1 MSTDNKIVK
10 FDMQKYIDALDE
22 LIGADHA
29 YFSGDPQIELILEVI
44 RIAKEYETII
54 NELYSKNQ
62 SLKTENTLLQQQVL
76 VENKTTATAIR
87 AEHKQQQMNAEYIR
101 RLKEENERLQQWIDD
116 IQQENI
122 VSQDFP
128 SVKAEKYRV

>member
-1 MSTDNKIVK
+1 MSEDNKIVK
-10 FDMQKYIDALDE
+10 FDVQKYIDALDG

-29 YFSGDPQIELILEVI
+29 YFSGDRQIELILEVI

-62 SLKTENTLLQQQVL
+62 SLKIENTLLQQQAL
-76 VENKTTATAIR
+76 AENKITATAIR
-87 AEHKQQQMNAEYIR
+87 AEHEQQQRTAEYIK

-116 IQQENI
+116 IQQANI
-122 VSQDFP
+122 VSQNFP
-128 SVKAEKYRV
+128 PVKAEKYRV

>member
-1 MSTDNKIVK
+1 MSEDNKIVE
-10 FDMQKYIDALDE
+10 FDVQKYIDALDG

-62 SLKTENTLLQQQVL
+62 SLKIENTLLQKQAL
-76 VENKTTATAIR
+76 AENKTTATAIR
-87 AEHKQQQMNAEYIR
+87 AEHQQQQRTAEYIK
-101 RLKEENERLQQWIDD
+101 RLKEENERLQQLIDD
-116 IQQENI
+116 MQQANI
-122 VSQDFP
+122 VSQNFP
-128 SVKAEKYRV
+128 PVKAEKYRV

>member
-1 MSTDNKIVK
+1 MNVDNEIVK
-10 FDMQKYIDALDE
+10 FNAQKYIDALDG

-62 SLKTENTLLQQQVL
+62 SLKIENTLLQQQAL
-76 VENKTTATAIR
+76 AENKTTATVIR
-87 AEHKQQQMNAEYIR
+87 AEHEQQQRIAEYIK

-116 IQQENI
+116 IQQANI
-122 VSQDFP
+122 VSQNFP
-128 SVKAEKYRV
+128 PVKAEKYRV

>member
-1 MSTDNKIVK
+1 MSADSKIVK
-10 FDMQKYIDALDE
+10 FDVQKYIDALDE
-22 LIGADHA
+22 LLGADHA

-62 SLKTENTLLQQQVL
+62 SLKIENTLLQQQAL

-87 AEHKQQQMNAEYIR
+87 AEHEQQQRIAEYVR
-101 RLKEENERLQQWIDD
+101 RLQEENERLQQQIDD
-116 IQQENI
+116 IQQANI
-122 VSQDFP
+122 VSQNFP
-128 SVKAEKYRV
+128 PVKAEKYRV